1 MTDPVSTAAAATLAP
16 ASASAPL
23 AGWAS
28 SASTAGAASGEW
40 GVVLEGRAQREAEA
54 MGRARWFQAGGR
66 CRTKSGEDRAAP
78 RGWRTICSRG
88 DHCLWPRVLLYRK
101 MNRFEARVEAPQRGL
116 GAAGTGEE
124 SSGSQRVSKP
134 VPETGPLSDKRGI
147 QEKMR
152 ELVLLKHLLL
162 TSPCSLG
169 LDELPNSLEI

>member
-1 MTDPVSTAAAATLAP
+1 
-16 ASASAPL
+16 
-23 AGWAS
+23 
-28 SASTAGAASGEW
+28 
-40 GVVLEGRAQREAEA
+40 
-54 MGRARWFQAGGR
+54 
-66 CRTKSGEDRAAP
+66 
-78 RGWRTICSRG
+78 
-88 DHCLWPRVLLYRK
+88 

>member
-66 CRTKSGEDRAAP
+66 CRTESGEDRAAP